1 MCVCRYVRSLLRG
14 RHDLLHCN
22 YLLRQ
27 LQGRRCVCTVYFM
40 YVCMYICM
48 YVYMIEV
55 IDTVLRVVIDL
66 FTSYLVDVYTHTDS
80 VVLSR
85 AYHVCMYV

>member
-1 MCVCRYVRSLLRG
+1 MCVFAGTLDHYFEAGMTCFTAIIFSVNFKVGVVYVQYTL
-14 RHDLLHCN
+14 C
-22 YLLRQ
+22 
-27 LQGRRCVCTVYFM
+27 M
-40 YVCMYICM
+40 YVCM

>member
-1 MCVCRYVRSLLRG
+1 
-14 RHDLLHCN
+14 
-22 YLLRQ
+22 
-27 LQGRRCVCTVYFM
+27 
-40 YVCMYICM
+40 M